1 MGQDWVLAWAPQVTP
16 TTKQF
21 YNYRWKSYNFLIHL
35 HCHWRKILWQK
46 VHNPV
51 VSNLEWKI
59 FIDKFQQLCFSEFFQ
74 ISWKYLVNPTVGGAA
89 QDIFN
94 KLLVNLIERPGHDD
108 TDSEAGDH
116 EDNQSV
122 EDWDRGED
130 GNADK
135 PEPEEDIDLLVDDVE
150 GKNAEAVMSGDCSGG
165 SIFVK
170 CAFCYLG

>member
-1 MGQDWVLAWAPQVTP
+1 M
-16 TTKQF
+16 
-21 YNYRWKSYNFLIHL
+21 
-35 HCHWRKILWQK
+35 
-46 VHNPV
+46 
-51 VSNLEWKI
+51 
-59 FIDKFQQLCFSEFFQ
+59 
-74 ISWKYLVNPTVGGAA
+74 GGAA
-89 QDIFN
+89 QDIFD

-130 GNADK
+130 GNANK

-170 CAFCYLG
+170 CALCYLG